1 MLNINGLPPEIFGL
15 IFMLFHEDLKRGQ
28 VNIGL
33 AAVCL
38 TCKRWNDLA
47 LSTPELWSFIEIIRD
62 PVSSPM
68 PNLPSYS
75 KVSTW
80 LDRSQNWP
88 LSLAV
93 IGVRGKRFNPL
104 EVTSLKAVLPLL
116 VAHSHRWRRVSFG
129 FSPWFQPTDVDVH
142 LPHTFIAPILE
153 SVEVICNS
161 YNEGPRDHIFYE
173 RLLRGCPALR
183 SYTSNPFQSIL
194 PPDYLPL
201 EQFRRNQSVLP
212 PDYLPW
218 EQLRNL
224 EVAHPATAADALML
238 LGRAVNLRSCCLTI
252 GPHYTR
258 RPSLESVTSPIKFLT
273 INSHTV
279 SGLGDAVWGSGEN
292 MKRFFRSLDAP
303 NLTDLSIGF
312 ILDHHMTHAILSD
325 ILSKPCLRLSS
336 LTLVNLA
343 IFEDEFLDC
352 LTLLSESLTTLKILR
367 LPEGPVYRAVRN
379 KIINLLTFHGE
390 GSPKPLF
397 PFLETLTLELCV
409 GADDGLLTHMVRSR
423 RRSPRTL
430 RDHGIA
436 LLKRLDVVFV
446 PRTHSLDV
454 EGLKEMYGE
463 GLRGGVKFF
472 ID

>member
-1 MLNINGLPPEIFGL
+1 MPNINDLPPEILGL
-15 IFMLFHEDLKRGQ
+15 IFQSFHQDLKRGE
-28 VNIGL
+28 VDIGL

-47 LSTPELWSFIEIIRD
+47 LSTPELWSFIEIIFD
-62 PVSSPM
+62 PTLPISIP
-68 PNLPSYS
+68 PSYS

-80 LDRSQNWP
+80 LDRSRNWP

-93 IGVRGKRFNPL
+93 RGEQLRPFEFPS
-104 EVTSLKAVLPLL
+104 VKAILPLL

-129 FSPWFQPTDVDVH
+129 FCFWFQPMHVH

-153 SVEVICNS
+153 SVEVICD
-161 YNEGPRDHIFYE
+161 YNERDHIFYG

-183 SYTSNPFQSIL
+183 SYTEETPANL
-194 PPDYLPL
+194 P
-201 EQFRRNQSVLP
+201 E
-212 PDYLPW
+212 YLPW

-224 EVAHPATAADALML
+224 EVANPIKAANALIL
-238 LGRAVNLRSCCLTI
+238 LGRAVNLHSCHLTLR
-252 GPHYTR
+252 PDYTEWQ
-258 RPSLESVTSPIKFLT
+258 SLKPVASPIRFLT
-273 INSHTV
+273 MNTDTA
-279 SGLGDAVWGSGEN
+279 LGSSAEN
-292 MKRFFRSLDAP
+292 MKRFFRFLDAR
-303 NLTDLSIGF
+303 NLTGLSIVF
-312 ILDHHMTHAILSD
+312 VLSYPTIHDILSD
-325 ILSKPCLRLSS
+325 ILSKPRLRLSS
-336 LTLVNLA
+336 LTLRNLA
-343 IFEDEFLDC
+343 ISEDEFLDC
-352 LTLLSESLTTLKILR
+352 LMLLSESITALEILR
-367 LPEGPVYRAVRN
+367 LPKGPIYKFKTVKN

-409 GADDGLLTHMVRSR
+409 GADDGLLAHMVRSR

-446 PRTHSLDV
+446 HSTHSLDV

-463 GLRGGVKFF
+463 GLRGSVKFF
-472 ID
+472 I